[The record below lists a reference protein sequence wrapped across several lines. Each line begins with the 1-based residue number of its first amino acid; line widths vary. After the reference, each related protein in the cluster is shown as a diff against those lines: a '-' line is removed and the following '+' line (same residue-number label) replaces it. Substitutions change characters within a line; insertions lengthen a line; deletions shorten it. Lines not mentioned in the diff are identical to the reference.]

1 VLLLDVPIMPIL
13 FFLAGY
19 FALRSLQKRGTW
31 LFLKDKLV
39 RIGIP
44 WIFGALFLAPLITYM
59 IYFSRGMPTSFLEFW
74 RTDFWTKLY

>member
-39 RIGIP
+39 RIG
-44 WIFGALFLAPLITYM
+44 
-59 IYFSRGMPTSFLEFW
+59 MPMSFLEFW